1 MKKCL
6 LLLVVAGMVIGCN
19 RKTAQKETS
28 DTGLQKSE
36 LFMELPD
43 YCPTPDGM
51 AIARNGDLILACP
64 NFADVINNPAC
75 LVRIAKE
82 GKLTKWLD
90 VPVLP
95 EAGWASPMGIAFN
108 DEDDLIICDNQG
120 WSGVEVAQNKGRIL
134 RLRFDSNDRLI
145 ETIVVASGMEH
156 PNGVR
161 IRDGKIYVTQSSLSS
176 IEDPSGLLVSG
187 VYCFDMNDRDIQ
199 VTNTLADPQL
209 ITTVITKN
217 KEVQYG
223 LDGIVFDKS
232 GNLFVG
238 NFGDGTIHK
247 ITLDAPGK
255 VRTNEIWT
263 QGLKQLRT
271 IDGMCMDDDGNI
283 WIVDFSEN
291 AIAKVDKDGNI
302 RRIAQS
308 PDCDGSDGASTNP
321 ANQSYGTAW

>member
-75 LVRIAKE
+75 LVRITKE

-95 EAGWASPMGIAFN
+95 ETGWASPMGIAFN

-120 WSGVEVAQNKGRIL
+120 WSGAEVAQNKGRVL

-255 VRTNEIWT
+255 VRTNEIW
-263 QGLKQLRT
+263 
-271 IDGMCMDDDGNI
+271 
-283 WIVDFSEN
+283 
-291 AIAKVDKDGNI
+291 A
-302 RRIAQS
+302 
-308 PDCDGSDGASTNP
+308 
-321 ANQSYGTAW
+321 